1 MTERIRFN
9 PAEAAAAGETDARSL
24 LEALRDVQAGDNPA
38 NLLNDALAEI
48 IGLAVEHRI
57 EECIARLQA
66 FCRFAGL
73 HFWMALKKAD
83 SQEGMRD
90 SVKVLV
96 QKQSEMID
104 FLRVP
109 VSVEPAGTELESHL
123 IDVAIATCCRVSEGR
138 IIAAHPDDED
148 AIVALAELQLAVRA
162 LESKFAETEGGKV

>member
-24 LEALRDVQAGDNPA
+24 LQELRDAEEGDNPA

-57 EECIARLQA
+57 EECTARLES
-66 FCRFAGL
+66 FCGVAGPL
-73 HFWMALKKAD
+73 FWLAVKMAD
-83 SQEGMRD
+83 SQEGMLD
-90 SVKVLV
+90 SVKDLV

-104 FLRVP
+104 RLRTP
-109 VSVEPAGTELESHL
+109 LPMEPTGADLESHL
-123 IDVAIATCCRVSEGR
+123 VDVAIATCCQVSAGR
-138 IIAAHPDDED
+138 IIAAQPDDED

-162 LESKFAETEGGKV
+162 LEPKSPETLGG